1 MKTSP
6 ASQIL
11 SALVLSGLSLLASP
25 AFGRAANV
33 APKGHVTRQ
42 GEAFTFS
49 LRFLGSVDAGR
60 ARLAISPP
68 TQQGTGSVI
77 NIVAEAEAL
86 GLAKA
91 ISGLHEQYRLVL
103 DGATLLP
110 RSIHLQE
117 SGWRMRTAVITLDGK
132 TVDLVIT
139 RPNGEQRGRMTMPT
153 EPLDPLA
160 VLLSLRAM
168 RLHDGD
174 KLDLVVLDGSAF
186 YQGTMEVVGREELAT
201 PNGPQKAIKIA
212 CRGERIVNNGQKVGR
227 PPRFGTVWV
236 SDDPARLPLR
246 IEGETELGKAEF
258 VLTSFEPGRKPLPLP
273 KKVVG
278 INERLADT
286 APEALPKL

>member
-1 MKTSP
+1 MKTSSVSHI
-6 ASQIL
+6 A
-11 SALVLSGLSLLASP
+11 AAFALSGLALLAQPSVGHAAP
-25 AFGRAANV
+25 AGRPA
-33 APKGHVTRQ
+33 RQ

-60 ARLAISPP
+60 ARMAISPP
-68 TQQGTGSVI
+68 IQHGTGSVI

-110 RSIHLQE
+110 RTIHLQE
-117 SGWRMRTAVITLDGK
+117 SGWRMRTADITLDGK
-132 TVDLVIT
+132 TVDLAIV
-139 RPNGEQRGRMTMPT
+139 RPQGEQRGRMTMPT

-160 VLLSLRAM
+160 ALLLLRAM

-174 KLDLVVLDGSAF
+174 KLDLIVLDGSAF
-186 YQGTMEVVGREELAT
+186 YQGTMEVVGREELQTEA
-201 PNGPQKAIKIA
+201 GLRKAIKIQ

-236 SDDPARLPLR
+236 SDDAARLPLR

-273 KKVVG
+273 KKVIG
-278 INERLADT
+278 INERRVD
-286 APEALPKL
+286 